1 MTSKSKSIPVNTL
14 AKEFD
19 KGIAVGKYPI
29 SDLRLSKEAEYSHRH
44 DYHFF
49 ILQEKGT
56 SYFEIDFEKHQI
68 KEPSVIYIAPNQV
81 HRVLKAENIKFYL
94 LAINNENLH
103 SEYLKL
109 LQEISPTKPLPVSS
123 KHLFLISQAFL
134 LCIDLFEERE
144 SKLYL
149 PSLKDS
155 CNTLVSLFLSQ
166 YLEKSKQ
173 VDIISRFYFITKA
186 FKLVLDKNFIQDKR
200 PADYAQKL
208 NISVPYLNE
217 CVKNT
222 TGFHVTYHIQ
232 QRVIL
237 EAKRLLYHSDK
248 SVKEIAA
255 ELGYEDYAYFS
266 RLFIK
271 STGMTALTFR
281 NKNHD

>member
-1 MTSKSKSIPVNTL
+1 MAGRSKSIPVKTL
-14 AKEFD
+14 DKEFD

-29 SDLRLSKEAEYSHRH
+29 ADLQLSEEAGNSHRH

-56 SYFEIDFEKHQI
+56 SHFEIDFERYHI
-68 KEPSVIYIAPNQV
+68 KKPSLIYIAPNQV
-81 HRVLKAENIKFYL
+81 HRVLKAENIELCL
-94 LAINNENLH
+94 LAISDENLQP
-103 SEYLKL
+103 EYLKL
-109 LQEISPTKPLPVSS
+109 LQEISPAKPLSLNS
-123 KHLFLISQAFL
+123 KHFSLISRAFL
-134 LCIDLFEERE
+134 LCINLFQEKEN
-144 SKLYL
+144 KLYL
-149 PSLKDS
+149 SSLKHS
-155 CNTLVSLFLSQ
+155 CNTLISLFLSQ

-173 VDIISRFYFITKA
+173 VDTISRFDLVSKA
-186 FKLVLDKNFIQDKR
+186 FKLALEKNFIKNKR
-200 PADYAQKL
+200 PADYAQNL

-222 TGFHVTYHIQ
+222 TGFPVTYHIQ

-248 SVKEIAA
+248 SVKEIAD

-266 RLFIK
+266 RLFNK
-271 STGMTALTFR
+271 TTGMTALTFR

>member
-1 MTSKSKSIPVNTL
+1 MTGKSKSIPVRPL

-29 SDLRLSKEAEYSHRH
+29 ADLRLSEEAEYSHRH

-68 KEPSVIYIAPNQV
+68 KKPSIIYIAPNQV
-81 HRVLKAENIKFYL
+81 HRALKAEGIEFCL

-103 SEYLKL
+103 PEYLEL
-109 LQEISPTKPLPVSS
+109 LQEISPAKPLPLDSEHFS
-123 KHLFLISQAFL
+123 LISQTFL
-134 LCIDLFEERE
+134 LCINLFEDRE

-149 PSLKDS
+149 SSLKDS
-155 CNTLVSLFLSQ
+155 CNTLISLFLSQ

-173 VDIISRFYFITKA
+173 ADALSRFDLITKA
-186 FKLVLDKNFIQDKR
+186 FKLALENNFIKAKR

-217 CVKNT
+217 CVKNI
-222 TGFHVTYHIQ
+222 TGFPVSYHIQ

-237 EAKRLLYHSDK
+237 EAKRLLYHSNK

-266 RLFIK
+266 RLFNK
-271 STGMTALTFR
+271 TTGMTALTFR

>member
-29 SDLRLSKEAEYSHRH
+29 ADLRLSKEAEYSHRH

-81 HRVLKAENIKFYL
+81 HRVLKAENIEFCL

-123 KHLFLISQAFL
+123 KHLSLISLAFL
-134 LCIDLFEERE
+134 LCIDLFKERE

-173 VDIISRFYFITKA
+173 VNIISRFYFITKA

>member
-1 MTSKSKSIPVNTL
+1 MTRKSKSIPVNTL
-14 AKEFD
+14 AKEFN

-29 SDLRLSKEAEYSHRH
+29 ADLRLSKEAEYSHRH

-49 ILQEKGT
+49 ILQKKGK
-56 SYFEIDFEKHQI
+56 SYFEIDFEEHQI
-68 KEPSVIYIAPNQV
+68 KEVSVIYIAPHQV
-81 HRVLKAENIKFYL
+81 HRVLKAEDMEFYL
-94 LAINNENLH
+94 LAINSENLH
-103 SEYLKL
+103 PEYLKL
-109 LQEISPTKPLPVSS
+109 LQEISPTTPLPISS
-123 KHLFLISQAFL
+123 KYFSLISQTFL
-134 LCIDLFEERE
+134 LCINLFEEKE

-149 PSLKDS
+149 SSLKDS
-155 CNTLVSLFLSQ
+155 CNTLISLFLSQ
-166 YLEKSKQ
+166 YLEKTKQ
-173 VDIISRFYFITKA
+173 VDTISRFYLISKS
-186 FKLVLDKNFIQDKR
+186 FKLALEKNFIKDKR
-200 PADYAQKL
+200 PAWYAQKL

-222 TGFHVTYHIQ
+222 TGFTVTQHIQ

-237 EAKRLLYHSDK
+237 EAKRLLYHSNK